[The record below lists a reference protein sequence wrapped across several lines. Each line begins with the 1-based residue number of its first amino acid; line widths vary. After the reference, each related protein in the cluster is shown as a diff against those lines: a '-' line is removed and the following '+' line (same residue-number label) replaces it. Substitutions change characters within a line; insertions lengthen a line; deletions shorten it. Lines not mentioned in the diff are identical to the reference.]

1 VNIGEIAV
9 RTGLPAKTIRYYEGM
24 GLIAPPRRSGGNYR
38 VYDDRDLETLLFIQQ
53 ARQLGFPIKE
63 VAGLLQLWRDQ
74 GRSSADVHRLAVER
88 MHQIDSKIAELQ
100 RMRRTLETLVERC
113 HGDERPDCPILDKLA
128 GGNIG

>member
-1 VNIGEIAV
+1 MNIGEIAE
-9 RTGLPAKTIRYYEGM
+9 RIGLPAKTIRYYEGM
-24 GLIAPPRRSGGNYR
+24 GLIDPPRRSGGNYR
-38 VYDDRDLETLLFIQQ
+38 VYGERDLETLRFIQQ

-63 VAGLLQLWRDQ
+63 VAGLLQLWRDH

-88 MHQIDSKIAELQ
+88 MRQIDLKIAELQ

-113 HGDERPDCPILDKLA
+113 HGDERPDCPILDELA